1 MVKVSIDGERA
12 HFAVQGWDRLWALK
26 SSLDIPLAHIRAV
39 RIDRAVARGWF
50 HGLRLPGTEI
60 PGLIVAGTFVQRD
73 GNVFFDVHDP
83 DNTIVLDLDH
93 EEYKRLVVEVEDP
106 EATVA
111 AVEAALAARRP

>member
-1 MVKVSIDGERA
+1 MVKVSIDGDRV

-26 SSLDIPLAHIRAV
+26 SSLEIPLVHIRAV
-39 RIDRAVARGWF
+39 RIDTSAARGWF

-60 PGLIVAGTFVQRD
+60 PGVVVAGTFVQRD

-93 EEYKRLVVEVEDP
+93 EEYARLVIEVEDP
-106 EATVA
+106 RATVA
-111 AVEAALAARRP
+111 LLEAALAAPRP